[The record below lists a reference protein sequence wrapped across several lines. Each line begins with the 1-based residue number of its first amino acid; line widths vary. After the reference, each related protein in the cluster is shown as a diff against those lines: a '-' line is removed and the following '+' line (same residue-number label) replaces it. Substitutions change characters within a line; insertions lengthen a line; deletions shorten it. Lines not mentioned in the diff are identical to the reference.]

1 MNIHIDKTSRVPI
14 YDQIK
19 EQIKGLIHARQ
30 LHTGDQLPT
39 IRELSVQLAVNF
51 NTVAL
56 SYRDLANEGVIV
68 TERGRGTF
76 VASTPGEEEMS
87 RIRQVKLHALVE
99 TLLQEADRLGY
110 SRDEV
115 GRAFVDQIRA
125 RTPRPPPSSE
135 SSRES

>member
-39 IRELSVQLAVNF
+39 IRELSVELSVNF

-56 SYRDLANEGVIV
+56 AYRDLVNEGVII
-68 TERGRGTF
+68 TERGKGTF
-76 VASTPGEEEMS
+76 VASTPGVEEMQT
-87 RIRQVKLHALVE
+87 IRRDKLYNLIDVLFRE
-99 TLLQEADRLGY
+99 TDRLGY
-110 SRDEV
+110 NRDEV
-115 GRAFVDQIRA
+115 GREFVNQIKKRD
-125 RTPRPPPSSE
+125 
-135 SSRES
+135 

>member
-56 SYRDLANEGVIV
+56 SYRDLANEGVIN

-76 VASTPGEEEMS
+76 VANTPGEEDMR

-99 TLLQEADRLGY
+99 ALLQEADRLGY
-110 SRDEV
+110 NRDEI

-125 RTPRPPPSSE
+125 RTPKTTPGSE

>member
-39 IRELSVQLAVNF
+39 IRELSVELAVNF

-56 SYRDLANEGVIV
+56 SYRDLANEGVII

-76 VASTPGEEEMS
+76 VASTPGEEEMR
-87 RIRQVKLHALVE
+87 RIRQVKLHMLVAAL
-99 TLLQEADRLGY
+99 LHEADRLGY
-110 SRDEV
+110 TQEEV
-115 GRAFVDQIRA
+115 GRAFVDQIRT
-125 RTPRPPPSSE
+125 RTPKPTPGSE